1 MAFYFRKDV
10 KFSYEYFLTSIPVL
24 IAEIGGYMGL
34 LLGISLFDLSLG
46 IDYLLTS
53 LEIRN
58 RKIASDGEI
67 TPVKPMNDQWVADD
81 AKIQRPF
88 GLRKILQGNKLQ
100 V

>member
-46 IDYLLTS
+46 IDYLLMS

-58 RKIASDGEI
+58 RKIE
-67 TPVKPMNDQWVADD
+67 V
-81 AKIQRPF
+81 
-88 GLRKILQGNKLQ
+88 
-100 V
+100 

>member
-46 IDYLLTS
+46 IDYLLIS

-67 TPVKPMNDQWVADD
+67 TPVKPMDDQWVENS

-88 GLRKILQGNKLQ
+88 GLRKMLQGNQ
-100 V
+100 IQD

>member
-88 GLRKILQGNKLQ
+88 GLRKILQGNKIQ